1 MQAAIRNA
9 NACDND
15 ERYVEERAPGSFI
28 APCSFSAQ
36 FSQDEWQR
44 DEERRPK
51 LSPSVPKSL
60 SSIEGTR
67 IRRIFG
73 HASGAS

>member
-15 ERYVEERAPGSFI
+15 ERYVEER
-28 APCSFSAQ
+28 SAQ

-44 DEERRPK
+44 DEERRSK

-60 SSIEGTR
+60 SSIDGTPHSEDFR
-67 IRRIFG
+67 ACVRR
-73 HASGAS
+73 